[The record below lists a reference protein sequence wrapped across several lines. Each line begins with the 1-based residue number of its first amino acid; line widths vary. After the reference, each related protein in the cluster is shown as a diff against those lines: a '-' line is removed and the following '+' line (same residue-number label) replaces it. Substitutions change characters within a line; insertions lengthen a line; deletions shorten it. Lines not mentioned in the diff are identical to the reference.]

1 MSLDMARRVAD
12 AVLYEGYVLYPYRA
26 SAQKNRLRWQFG
38 VLVPRPHGEESCS
51 EPWANQTECLLEPG
65 DDPVLQVDL
74 RFIQV
79 QARTVEE
86 EVGAGAFRPVE
97 SLEVDGSV
105 LVSWD
110 EGVEHEVRASASIL
124 DALVDE
130 VVVPFEVPSGVD
142 AEPVSAGGRQ
152 VGRIVRRRQPLSGR
166 LRLSA
171 QPAGGPFGAL
181 KVRLRVENVTEWH
194 DPAATRDEA
203 LLRSLAAVHSL
214 LSLEDASFIS
224 CLEPPEWARGDVES
238 CANLHTW
245 PVLVGDEGAK
255 DVMLSSP
262 IILYDYPQIAPESPG
277 ELFDGTEIDEI
288 LSLRTMALTEEEKR
302 EARATDARAA
312 QLIDRVDAM
321 PPEMMD
327 RLHGAIR
334 YLRGTS
340 GGTEASSP
348 SAGTE
353 ASTGVPWWDPG
364 RDESVSPESD
374 MVWISGAAVCGGSRV
389 RLRPGARRADAQD
402 LFLEGRLAKVEAVF
416 SDVEDETYLA
426 VTLEDDPGADL
437 QQAHGRF
444 LYFRPDEV
452 EPVGGDS

>member
-1 MSLDMARRVAD
+1 MARKVAD
-12 AVLYEGYVLYPYRA
+12 AVLYEGYILYPYRA

-38 VLVPRPHGEESCS
+38 VLAPRPHSEQGSS
-51 EPWANQTECLLEPG
+51 EPWANQTECLVEPG
-65 DDPVLQVDL
+65 DDPVLEVDL

-86 EVGAGAFRPVE
+86 RVGPDVFRPVD
-97 SLEVDGSV
+97 SLEGDDGAM

-110 EGVEHEVRASASIL
+110 EGVEQEARTSVSIL
-124 DALVDE
+124 DALAGE
-130 VVVPFEVPSGVD
+130 QVVPFELPGGLD
-142 AEPVSAGGRQ
+142 AEPVMAGGQ
-152 VGRIVRRRQPLSGR
+152 EVGRVVRRREPLSGR
-166 LRLSA
+166 LRVSA
-171 QPAGGPFGAL
+171 EAGRGPFGAL
-181 KVRLRVENVTEWH
+181 RVHICVQNVTDWH
-194 DPAATRDEA
+194 DSGASRDET

-214 LSLEDASFIS
+214 LSLREASFIS
-224 CLEPPEWARGDVES
+224 CLDPPEWARGDAES
-238 CANLHTW
+238 CVNLHTW
-245 PVLVGDEGAK
+245 PVLVGEEGAK

-288 LSLRTMALTEEEKR
+288 LSLRTMALTEDEKR

-312 QLIDRVDAM
+312 QVIDRVDDM

-340 GGTEASSP
+340 GGTVESSP
-348 SAGTE
+348 SAGTGD
-353 ASTGVPWWDPG
+353 STGVPWWDPG
-364 RDESVSPESD
+364 MDTSVSPESD
-374 MVWISGAAVCGGSRV
+374 VVWVHGASVCRGSRV

-402 LFLEGRLAKVEAVF
+402 LFLEGRLAMVDAVL
-416 SDVEDETYLA
+416 SDVDDETYLA
-426 VTLEDDPGADL
+426 VTLEDDPAADL

-452 EPVGGDS
+452 EPVGGQS

>member
-1 MSLDMARRVAD
+1 MSIELARKVAD

-38 VLVPRPHGEESCS
+38 VLVPRPHAEQAGS
-51 EPWANQTECLLEPG
+51 EPWANQTECLIEPG
-65 DDPVLQVDL
+65 DDPVLEVGL

-105 LVSWD
+105 LVSWE
-110 EGVEHEVRASASIL
+110 EGVERDVGAVVSIL
-124 DALVDE
+124 DALADE
-130 VVVPFEVPSGVD
+130 QVVPFELPGGVD
-142 AEPVSAGGRQ
+142 VDPVGAGGRQ
-152 VGRIVRRRQPLSGR
+152 VGRVVRRREALSGR
-166 LRLSA
+166 LRASA
-171 QPAGGPFGAL
+171 QPARGPFGAL
-181 KVRLRVENVTEWH
+181 KLRLCVENVTAWH
-194 DPAATRDEA
+194 DPAASRDDA

-214 LSLEDASFIS
+214 LSLRDASFIS
-224 CLEPPEWARGDVES
+224 LLEPPEWARGDAES

-245 PVLVGDEGAK
+245 PVLVGGEGAK

-288 LSLRTMALTEEEKR
+288 LSLRTMTLTEDEKR
-302 EARATDARAA
+302 EARATDTRAA
-312 QLIDRVDAM
+312 QVIDRVDTM

-334 YLRGTS
+334 YLRGTG
-340 GGTEASSP
+340 GGTGESSP
-348 SAGTE
+348 PAGTE
-353 ASTGVPWWDPG
+353 DSSGVPWWDPG
-364 RDESVSPESD
+364 IDGSVSPESD
-374 MVWISGAAVCGGSRV
+374 MVWIRGAAVCGGSHV

-402 LFLEGRLAKVEAVF
+402 LFLEGRMAKVEAVF
-416 SDVEDETYLA
+416 SDVDDETYLA
-426 VTLEDDPGADL
+426 VTLEDDPAADL

-452 EPVGGDS
+452 EPVGEDS